1 MAPKSRRYAQAAF
14 ESASE
19 SDTLDEWAADLD
31 SLAIA
36 LSDHDFAALLDAPQV
51 PVAVKMNGIDTV
63 LGDVSEKARN
73 LAKLLVTH
81 RAARVASAVRD
92 DFRAMLDSQRGV
104 ARADIA
110 TASPVDDALRAE
122 IVARL
127 SSLVGQEVDA
137 TFRQD
142 PEILGGM
149 VARVGD
155 RLVDGSVR
163 SKLQSLRQ
171 TLGRPAAIS
180 AEEK

>member
-1 MAPKSRRYAQAAF
+1 
-14 ESASE
+14 
-19 SDTLDEWAADLD
+19 
-31 SLAIA
+31 
-36 LSDHDFAALLDAPQV
+36 
-51 PVAVKMNGIDTV
+51 
-63 LGDVSEKARN
+63 
-73 LAKLLVTH
+73 
-81 RAARVASAVRD
+81 
-92 DFRAMLDSQRGV
+92 MLDSQRGV

-155 RLVDGSVR
+155 RLVDGRVR
-163 SKLQSLRQ
+163 AKLQSLRQ